1 MKEIGT
7 VMNAKDS
14 TWLEEQDNC
23 IQYEDLYNY
32 KKLNIQHIIE
42 TKENCLKWIYKL
54 INELSADADHIRI
67 MKDDSYDFDE
77 QDLEMAYKLYTYL
90 DKYLHTDF
98 KENEENFMEKEENK
112 PLTWD
117 EILQFLGKPIW
128 DNEAKIW
135 RVLTG
140 YSFSAMDEKSISFAD
155 GITAEFEDG
164 IYYPEE
170 VKEED

>member
-1 MKEIGT
+1 MK
-7 VMNAKDS
+7 K
-14 TWLEEQDNC
+14 
-23 IQYEDLYNY
+23 
-32 KKLNIQHIIE
+32 
-42 TKENCLKWIYKL
+42 KEN
-54 INELSADADHIRI
+54 N
-67 MKDDSYDFDE
+67 
-77 QDLEMAYKLYTYL
+77 
-90 DKYLHTDF
+90 
-98 KENEENFMEKEENK
+98 

-135 RVLTG
+135 RVLYG

-164 IYYPEE
+164 IYYPKE